1 MPQSSNAG
9 SKKISLA
16 LLGAGRMGGA
26 MLKGWV
32 ASGLKK
38 RDMAVFEPSPSDD
51 LVKIKGRSSLA
62 INPDLAAFEGRP
74 FDVVVL
80 AVKPQLAVE
89 VLRSHAALIGPKTLL
104 VSIVAGLTL
113 ETLAS
118 PFEAPRAIV
127 RAMPNT
133 PAAIGA
139 GITAFVVNA
148 NVSRAQAKLAE
159 ELLAATGKV
168 VALTDEAQMD
178 AVTAVSGSG
187 PAYVFHLTECLAAAA
202 QRAGLPEALA
212 HELAR
217 ETVIGSGAL
226 LREASETPEQLRQ
239 NVTSPG
245 GTTAAAL
252 DVLMGDIGLRDLMSR
267 AVEAATQRS
276 KHLSR
281 PKED

>member
-1 MPQSSNAG
+1 MTQRTG
-9 SKKISLA
+9 QDTGQISLA

-26 MLKGWV
+26 MLKGWL
-32 ASGLKK
+32 ASGFAPGA
-38 RDMAVFEPSPSDD
+38 MAVIEPSPSDD
-51 LVKIKGRSSLA
+51 LSALA
-62 INPDLAAFEGRP
+62 GDQGIALNPAPGDLEGRA

-80 AVKPQLAVE
+80 AVKPQLAAA
-89 VLRSHAALIGPKTLL
+89 VLSDNTALIGPDTLL
-104 VSIVAGLTL
+104 VSIVAGQPIAS
-113 ETLAS
+113 LAAV
-118 PFEAPRAIV
+118 FDAPRAIV

-139 GITAFVVNA
+139 GITAYVCNSE
-148 NVSRAQAKLAE
+148 VSDDQAALAGRV
-159 ELLAATGKV
+159 LAATGSV

-212 HELAR
+212 HQLAR
-217 ETVIGSGAL
+217 ETVIGSGL
-226 LREASETPEQLRQ
+226 LLQAAEESPEQLRQ

-252 DVLMGDIGLRDLMSR
+252 DVLMGDPGLRDLMSR
-267 AVEAATQRS
+267 AVEAAAQRS
-276 KHLSR
+276 KQLSR
-281 PKED
+281 PAED

>member
-1 MPQSSNAG
+1 MPQKADPKSQ
-9 SKKISLA
+9 KISLA

-32 ASGLKK
+32 ASGLK
-38 RDMAVFEPSPSDD
+38 RGDMVVIEPHPTDE
-51 LVKIKGRSSLA
+51 LAKIKGRSALA
-62 INPDLAAFEGRP
+62 INPDAQTLEKRA

-80 AVKPQLAVE
+80 AVKPQLALE
-89 VLRSHAALIGPKTLL
+89 VLNTHAGLVGPKTLL
-104 VSIVAGLTL
+104 ISIVAGQTL
-113 ETLAS
+113 ETLAR
-118 PFEAPRAIV
+118 PFEEPRAIV

-133 PAAIGA
+133 PAAIGR
-139 GITAFVVNA
+139 GITAFVANA
-148 NVSRAQAKLAE
+148 HVTRAQAKLAKE
-159 ELLAATGKV
+159 ILSATGKV
-168 VALTDEAQMD
+168 VALSDEGQMD

-226 LREASETPEQLRQ
+226 LDEVSETPEQLRQ

-252 DVLMGDIGLRDLMSR
+252 DVLMGDIGLRGLMSK
-267 AVEAATQRS
+267 AVEAAAQRS

-281 PKED
+281 PSED